1 MALGILGCGGGQ
13 PSAASSPSG
22 TPTASSAADPRP
34 SLPPSP
40 SPAIAPVA
48 GFGPGACTGKPAG
61 TRTQDMGNDRLSVQV
76 TPGWVDTSATYGPN
90 ETLLLRLT
98 APNGY
103 GNSPMTFELHSM
115 LGRFLSS
122 TSREQAQ
129 QRAAELQQP
138 DPYNPAANAP
148 AVGSIFDCT
157 VAGDQAAYFSL
168 VRGTQVEVDYY
179 VLHSGFLY
187 LVRLTGNGG
196 ITATGA
202 TDMKAMLASLLFGE

>member
-1 MALGILGCGGGQ
+1 
-13 PSAASSPSG
+13 
-22 TPTASSAADPRP
+22 
-34 SLPPSP
+34 
-40 SPAIAPVA
+40 
-48 GFGPGACTGKPAG
+48 
-61 TRTQDMGNDRLSVQV
+61 
-76 TPGWVDTSATYGPN
+76 
-90 ETLLLRLT
+90 
-98 APNGY
+98 
-103 GNSPMTFELHSM
+103 MTFELHSM